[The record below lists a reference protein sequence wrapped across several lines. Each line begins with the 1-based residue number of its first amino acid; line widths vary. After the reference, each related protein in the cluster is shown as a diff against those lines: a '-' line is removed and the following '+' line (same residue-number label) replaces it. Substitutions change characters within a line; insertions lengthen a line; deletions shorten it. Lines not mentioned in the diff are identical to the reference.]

1 MINWIS
7 NKIDYKKGSMSPP
20 PQELW
25 RFIIW
30 SCGGTWKF
38 IFFGAAAST
47 LAGSFE
53 MITTIALGWVVD
65 AAQADNGR
73 SLFFSA
79 NKILLLLCI
88 LIFVFLRPLSFCLS
102 ALFQAILGPK
112 ILNMTLLKLHK
123 WTLGQSVSFFDND
136 FAGRIAQKQLQ
147 TANSLSTLITDFL
160 QTGVYALAS
169 VVSAMIIVGAFD
181 LKSTLFVAV
190 WLITYIALIK
200 IYMPRIRRKSKSYA
214 DSKAMVSGQIID
226 TISNI
231 KTVKQFAHISH
242 ENDAAVSAM
251 DKYLDRS
258 IDRQKTMLE
267 FRIVLLTLAGLIPV
281 GLVGLSLLSWVNNLA
296 TVGEVTIAGAIA
308 LRLAQMTG
316 WVSFTLMN
324 IYAQIGEIE
333 DGIKT
338 LTPRYTLT
346 DQERAKKLIIVEP
359 KIKIENLKF
368 KYGREI
374 GGITDLSLDVS
385 AGEKIG
391 LVGASGA
398 GKSTL
403 VNLILRFY
411 DAEGGRILISDQD
424 IAEITQD
431 SLRSKI
437 SVVAQDTSMFNRS
450 AYDNILYGNPVA
462 SSDDVMNAAK
472 KAQAH
477 QFIMDLTDNQ
487 GRSGFD
493 AHLGERGVKL
503 SGGQRQR
510 IALARAILKNA
521 PILILDE
528 ATSALDSETEA
539 EIQHALDYVMRDKTV
554 IAIAHRLST
563 IVKMDRI
570 ILLHEGKI
578 VEQGTHNELL
588 THGGLYSK
596 YWERQSGGFIGIDK
610 IAV

>member
-1 MINWIS
+1 MITWIS
-7 NKIDYKKGSMSPP
+7 NKIDYKKTSDNPP
-20 PQELW
+20 PRDLW
-25 RFIIW
+25 NFIIW
-30 SCGGTWKF
+30 SCSGTWTF
-38 IFFGAAAST
+38 IFFGACAAV

-65 AAQADNGR
+65 AAQSDN
-73 SLFFSA
+73 SQAFFFSS
-79 NKILLLLCI
+79 NKILLIICV
-88 LIFVFLRPLSFCLS
+88 LIFLIFRPLSFCLS
-102 ALFQAILGPK
+102 ALFQAVLGPK
-112 ILNMTLLKLHK
+112 ILNMTLLKLHR
-123 WTLGQSVSFFDND
+123 WTLGQSISFFEND

-147 TANSLSTLITDFL
+147 TANSLSTIITDIL
-160 QTGVYALAS
+160 QTGVYSLAS
-169 VVSAMIIVGAFD
+169 VIAAMLVVGSFD
-181 LKSTLFVAV
+181 LASTVFVAL
-190 WLITYIALIK
+190 WLTTYLYLIK
-200 IYMPRIRRKSKSYA
+200 IYMPRIRIKSKAYA
-214 DSKAMVSGQIID
+214 DAKATVSGQVID

-251 DKYLDRS
+251 DKYLDQS
-258 IDRQKTMLE
+258 LERQKTMLE
-267 FRIVLLTLAGLIPV
+267 FRIVLLTLAGLIPI
-281 GLVGLSLLSWVNNLA
+281 GLVGLSLLSWVNDNA
-296 TVGEVTIAGAIA
+296 TVGQVTVAGAIG

-324 IYAQIGEIE
+324 IYAQIGEVE

-338 LTPRYTLT
+338 LTPKYELT
-346 DQERAKKLIIVEP
+346 DKKSAHNLVMVEP

-374 GGITDLSLDVS
+374 GGITDLSLNVA

-411 DAEGGRILISDQD
+411 DPESGTVSISDQN
-424 IAEITQD
+424 IAEVTQD
-431 SLRSKI
+431 SLRKEI
-437 SVVAQDTSMFNRS
+437 SMVAQDTSMFNRS
-450 AYDNILYGNPVA
+450 AYENILYGNPLA
-462 SSDDVMNAAK
+462 SREDVLNAAK

-477 QFIMDLTDNQ
+477 HFINELSDNQ
-487 GRSGFD
+487 GRKGFE

-539 EIQHALDYVMRDKTV
+539 QIQEALDYVMRKKTV

-578 VEQGTHNELL
+578 AEQGTHNDLL
-588 THGGLYSK
+588 AFGGLYCK
-596 YWERQSGGFIGIDK
+596 YWERQSGGFIGIDR

>member
-1 MINWIS
+1 
-7 NKIDYKKGSMSPP
+7 MSPP

-79 NKILLLLCI
+79 NKILLLFCI
-88 LIFVFLRPLSFCLS
+88 LIFIFLRPLSFCLS
-102 ALFQAILGPK
+102 ALFQAVLGPK

-181 LKSTLFVAV
+181 LKSTLFVAA

-338 LTPRYTLT
+338 LTPRYTLK
-346 DQERAKKLIIVEP
+346 DQKRAKKLHIVEP
-359 KIKIENLKF
+359 KIKIEKLKF
-368 KYGREI
+368 KYGRGI
-374 GGITDLSLDVS
+374 GGLTDLSLDVS

-411 DAEGGRILISDQD
+411 DAEGGRILISDQN

-450 AYDNILYGNPVA
+450 AHDNILYGNPIA

-472 KAQAH
+472 KAQAY

-588 THGGLYSK
+588 TLGGLYSK

>member
-123 WTLGQSVSFFDND
+123 WTLGQSVSYFDND

-346 DQERAKKLIIVEP
+346 DQERAKKLNIIEP
-359 KIKIENLKF
+359 KIKIQIRPRNWW
-368 KYGREI
+368 
-374 GGITDLSLDVS
+374 
-385 AGEKIG
+385 
-391 LVGASGA
+391 
-398 GKSTL
+398 
-403 VNLILRFY
+403 N
-411 DAEGGRILISDQD
+411 
-424 IAEITQD
+424 
-431 SLRSKI
+431 
-437 SVVAQDTSMFNRS
+437 NR
-450 AYDNILYGNPVA
+450 PV
-462 SSDDVMNAAK
+462 
-472 KAQAH
+472 
-477 QFIMDLTDNQ
+477 T
-487 GRSGFD
+487 
-493 AHLGERGVKL
+493 
-503 SGGQRQR
+503 
-510 IALARAILKNA
+510 
-521 PILILDE
+521 
-528 ATSALDSETEA
+528 
-539 EIQHALDYVMRDKTV
+539 
-554 IAIAHRLST
+554 
-563 IVKMDRI
+563 
-570 ILLHEGKI
+570 
-578 VEQGTHNELL
+578 
-588 THGGLYSK
+588 
-596 YWERQSGGFIGIDK
+596 
-610 IAV
+610 